1 MLMLEDGR
9 FIPVSVTNVE
19 ALPDKL
25 ETEMRLDDWLIE
37 AELRVTGD
45 VTAEDGPLEGTTVA
59 VMEEI
64 DVTLLYI
71 VTTTVPEDSV
81 PEKMR
86 LEPPET
92 GEVSTDDGSV
102 DNPVAEFVFR
112 AVDVVLSEPV
122 KGKERDDP
130 VTGEERLVRGAVPLL
145 LL

>member
-102 DNPVAEFVFR
+102 DGPVAEFVFR